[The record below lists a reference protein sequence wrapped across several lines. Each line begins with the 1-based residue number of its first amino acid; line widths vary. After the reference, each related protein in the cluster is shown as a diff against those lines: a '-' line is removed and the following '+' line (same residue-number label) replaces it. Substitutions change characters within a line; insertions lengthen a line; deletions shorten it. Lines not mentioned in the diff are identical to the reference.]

1 MPRNSDPGGRGR
13 RPAPQDVA
21 SGSRERTVRRTDS
34 SGFQWTDDD
43 FRSFETRA
51 PRTSGTENRG
61 AAKSRPREK
70 RPRSSQSTQKRR
82 PSPDRRTSPPRPGN
96 ADSRGAPAAKKK
108 KRKKRRIPKSLRH
121 FLIVA
126 GFLVTIAITILV
138 AVTLVFKV
146 DTITVTGSNVY
157 SDEEIRSVCD
167 YHMGDSLFF
176 LSTTDKEEKLQNE
189 LPYVEQAKIT
199 RKIPGTVQI
208 EITTVKVVASVSY
221 EGQYVYIDSAGKI
234 VELNPSAA
242 EGTILVKGL
251 EMSPPVLSTRF
262 QAADTNKQAAYTEI
276 IGQIVESEA
285 TEEIT
290 QIDLQD
296 IYNIKIVY
304 QNRIEFLMGNAADL
318 SYKLRFALSAVRDTG
333 KVSANAQGS
342 LDLSYAK
349 ETNRATWDADYSNGY
364 TGGTSGAPGTGD
376 ALPFEPFASN
386 PGRGGDIP
394 NSPYTGKAAG
404 DDGGLSENTGESSD
418 GESHEDDSAESE
430 SDSSD
435 TGGDSDGDYTGD
447 DEDYTGGDEGNEEDD
462 GI

>member
-61 AAKSRPREK
+61 TAKSKPREK
-70 RPRSSQSTQKRR
+70 RPRASQSAQKRR
-82 PSPDRRTSPPRPGN
+82 PTPDRRTSPPRASN
-96 ADSRGAPAAKKK
+96 ADSRRAPAAKKK
-108 KRKKRRIPKSLRH
+108 KRKKRRIPRSLRH

-126 GFLVTIAITILV
+126 GFLVTVAITLLV

-146 DTITVTGSNVY
+146 DTITVTGSSVY
-157 SDEEIRSVCD
+157 SDEEIRSVCG
-167 YHMGDSLFF
+167 YNMGDSLFF

-189 LPYVEQAKIT
+189 LPYVEQARIT

-208 EITTVKVVASVSY
+208 EISTVKVITSISY
-221 EGQYVYIDSAGKI
+221 EGQYVYIDRAGKI
-234 VELNPSAA
+234 VEQNPNAA

-251 EMSPPVLSTRF
+251 EMSPPVLATHF
-262 QAADTNKQAAYTEI
+262 QAADTNKQAAYTEMI
-276 IGQIVESEA
+276 NQILESEA
-285 TEEIT
+285 AEEIT

-333 KVSANAQGS
+333 KISANAQGS
-342 LDLSYAK
+342 LDLSIAK

-364 TGGTSGAPGTGD
+364 GGGTAGAAGTGD
-376 ALPFEPFASN
+376 ASAYEPFANN

-394 NSPYTGKAAG
+394 NKPYTGKASG
-404 DDGGLSENTGESSD
+404 DDGGSSEDSEGSSGNESSEDESNEDNSDESEWESSD
-418 GESHEDDSAESE
+418 TDGDSYEDD
-430 SDSSD
+430 
-435 TGGDSDGDYTGD
+435 
-447 DEDYTGGDEGNEEDD
+447 TGGDEGNEEED